1 MVRQS
6 YFLRPMKIL
15 RASLS
20 TFDPDTDL
28 IVAIDVLR
36 AFTTDSY
43 LFNLGVPEIIL
54 VANVQE
60 AFDLRKSLP
69 DSLISGE
76 VNGIKVPG
84 FDLGNSPSVAV
95 TQNLTGKRIIQR
107 TSAGTQVV
115 TLPSRATT
123 RIAASLTNLS
133 ATVRFIQKAAPAT
146 VTLLQTGY
154 FPQEGWGDEDVAC
167 AEAIEQTLT
176 GYPVDWDI
184 LFQRVRQSRSGL
196 HFDGTQPD
204 FPPEDLEMALLVDRF
219 DFAMVIH
226 PENGLHVMRTVA
238 I

>member
-1 MVRQS
+1 MR
-6 YFLRPMKIL
+6 IL
-15 RASLS
+15 RTSLS

-36 AFTTDSY
+36 AFTTAAY

-54 VANVQE
+54 AAEVQE
-60 AFDLRKSLP
+60 AFQLRETLP
-69 DSLISGE
+69 DCLISGE

-95 TQNLTGKRIIQR
+95 TQNLAGRRIIQR

-133 ATVRFIQKAAPAT
+133 ATVRYIQKLAPAT

-154 FPQEGWGDEDVAC
+154 FPKEGWGDEDVAC
-167 AEAIEQTLT
+167 AEAIQQTLT
-176 GYPVDWDI
+176 GQAVDWPD
-184 LFQRVRQSRSGL
+184 LFQRVRNSRSGL
-196 HFDGTQPD
+196 HFDGTRAD
-204 FPPEDLEMALLVDRF
+204 FPPEDLEMALAVDRF
-219 DFAMVIH
+219 AFAMLIQS
-226 PENGLHVMRTVA
+226 ENGLHVMRPRA
-238 I
+238 A